1 MQGDLSFAKR
11 KASARDGV
19 VADAAVLFVRFC
31 LCGFFVLYVKDIFI
45 SPFLGWDSLFIVITF
60 YSFSESALGLRA
72 QVGFL
77 NTEEI

>member
-19 VADAAVLFVRFC
+19 VADAAVLFVRFFC
-31 LCGFFVLYVKDIFI
+31 AVCEGYIYKPI
-45 SPFLGWDSLFIVITF
+45 LGWDSLFIVITF

-72 QVGFL
+72 QVVFL